1 MTTGSQPNWDAIAE
15 KFDLWLPHIAP
26 VGAALL
32 DVLQAETGD
41 KILDL
46 ASGTGEPALTL
57 ARQQPGVNIVGVD
70 AAEGMVRAARNK
82 VERECLANISFQTMP
97 AEKLEFTD
105 ESFDKVLCRFGIMLF
120 NDPQQGINEMA
131 RVLKTGGRYAFAV
144 WSTPETM
151 TTMNWARQVF
161 KGRIS
166 EELAPALEKVTSM
179 GSPGVIEEML
189 NHAGLTR
196 FQVTRKRFNYEFQSF
211 DDYWNL
217 IEASDIMRQQFE
229 ALPADQRDLV
239 RDEVARF
246 AQDFH
251 TPNGLRVPHE
261 YVLVWGIK

>member
-70 AAEGMVRAARNK
+70 AAEGMVRTARNK
-82 VERECLANISFQTMP
+82 VERERLANIRFQTMP
-97 AEKLEFTD
+97 AERLEFTD

-120 NDPQQGINEMA
+120 ADPQQGVNEMA
-131 RVLKTGGRYAFAV
+131 RVLKTGGRYAFTV
-144 WSTPETM
+144 WGTAETM
-151 TTMNWARQVF
+151 TTMYWARQVF
-161 KGRIS
+161 KGRIA
-166 EELAPALEKVTSM
+166 EELAPALEKVTSL
-179 GSPGVIEEML
+179 GPPGVIEEML
-189 NHAGLTR
+189 NRAGLTR
-196 FQVTRKRFNYEFQSF
+196 FQVSRKRFNYEFQSF

-217 IEASDIMRQQFE
+217 IEASDILRQQFE
-229 ALPADQRDLV
+229 ALPTDQCDLI

-246 AQDFH
+246 ARDFQ
-251 TPNGLRVPHE
+251 TPEGLKIPHE
-261 YVLVWGIK
+261 YVLVWGDK